1 MQSPLFY
8 RSLFILLLILN
19 SISSLATD
27 DTDNNEPPTPEEI
40 EVVITKSPW
49 EELRN
54 YKPSDITPADV
65 EILRKNLLK
74 MHDSALPHQLGGE
87 QTLRDETG
95 QKVRNADGKVQ
106 KVWRRGWLA
115 KAGYQTR
122 HFPAEALVFYAAI
135 GATMATQAYYESK
148 LMGGRTN
155 PDWLDGLYHE
165 LTSPVGL
172 FSFYCFLLA
181 SGQTGY
187 WYARIKGPFSR
198 LNLEGKVNQA
208 ALRMAPVLAG
218 LKAKQLPTQAFLKE
232 QKKLQSRLA
241 WHQKFSNQLGLAV
254 GIMASNIVTEFYYT
268 IMHSPS
274 WNHCINEMLGRDKA
288 LLSSQNGKLQCDLLF
303 NEMAD
308 TAYSWL
314 PGVYSVLSASVIS
327 AKIMQ
332 WSQTVAGKIK
342 GVTPFIKNLSFKMEE
357 KTFKKLQAA
366 KMGKY
371 FLLPGRA
378 VAIKVTQG
386 IFKFIN
392 LFMFMEIDQQI
403 THKIF
408 NPINKRGHIG
418 YLNYYLL
425 GNRSAVSGGHLGDLR
440 DSIEDFIEEYSN
452 MDSNEDSF
460 TCTTEKDCRY
470 HPVVTSVH
478 KNAQQFSQLRGYFS
492 ALPMAAYNN
501 WLLSVNNTISS
512 ITAAENIYKEIIT
525 ASSQAIDRNSKSSDT
540 DSNETPDENFS
551 TEHTFLFNQ
560 EHYFISEEDSLT
572 DYKPTLIKDMRKT
585 QTEISELKENI
596 ARLEKS
602 LEESSEESSSSEE
615 AMILA
620 QSEEIAIT
628 ESQRQITMAEKISLF
643 EEALDE
649 LRKYKNANNIHCQNQ
664 TAKLQQL
671 ELVSSNISFHHPNY
685 YFLQLKD
692 RTDEWTNAD
701 RACLLEAM
709 FSTIYSSNNIASFYA
724 DINSAQQQAENIIKT
739 TIGGISEAVKLHTWS
754 RDLLRK
760 RVLSAGLEF
769 LSLIST
775 HRRIEIYKKHAT
787 LSPASNYGQSLPLK
801 LINDQTAQ
809 DFFVKLHKK
818 MKVIR
823 SYPRGA
829 LYTKKLNDH
838 YKEISA
844 SQGYIYTP
852 AMFGFNMFR
861 NPHIIDFMLASFLCG
876 QKDEVFDNAT
886 FGSIPQDLTEGKHMT
901 DIIDDR
907 LPALHRN
914 FFGMRYTMNPP
925 RFPFLTLNNQELDSI
940 CAESIDTIASDF
952 GALINKSSIHFGN
965 KSYANLLHLV
975 LDNID
980 MDKLNSDQNFL
991 AFREE
996 QKQERIKEFESK
1008 IVEYDNNTL
1017 ENIVKQNITDIHV
1030 YYQFILPQMSK
1041 QDAEEGKIT
1050 IEKHQ
1055 NDIALS
1061 QSIVEAI
1068 QNDDLEYLY
1077 QKNDDWEYLSDG
1089 NILTHYLLYMKLLL
1103 QSEIEAEQAIDS
1115 ADFSEITSADLFQI
1129 WWAYK
1134 IAPSIEMF
1142 LELANEKFNKMTEF
1156 QFPGP
1161 LFQSTISE
1169 VEVVSQSI
1177 ITSYQSEL
1185 INSQQAEGNSNGLIQ
1200 LFPSLVKNNQLN
1212 HFRSI
1217 TPLMFASVG
1226 GYTTASSPGII
1237 KEHKHILKIPEGIF
1251 SNIHFEMT
1259 YWADLIVNIAKRK
1272 KEMNPD
1278 FNVDLNLLRKQLNK
1292 FIDLYDVDK
1301 MRHEYEQTGKNI
1313 LEIRPFNHEERTS
1326 SQICTTIGKSTV
1338 SGFIKD
1344 FFRAVQVSPECK
1356 KHYNIFSYYW
1366 ASRKEGAQI
1375 ARCLRMEYLPTKI
1388 GEHLGID
1395 TNILYTRRMST
1406 DEEQLNSFFTENTIH
1421 ENKSSDSDTLLDQL
1435 LKYAL
1440 VRLQIL
1446 EGEVNQTVDM
1456 RWRPDASRKEAHT
1469 PTIDRPTII
1478 NEQQEQQ
1485 QEQVNCDDFTEEFDA
1500 LIEAEFTIEDINEAY
1515 QLIPGVYT
1523 PITPPTKDDPIELLQ
1538 QWKKQN

>member
-1 MQSPLFY
+1 MHKTLLPLF
-8 RSLFILLLILN
+8 LFISLLIL
-19 SISSLATD
+19 SPISSLATD
-27 DTDNNEPPTPEEI
+27 DTNNNEPPTPEEI
-40 EVVITKSPW
+40 ETLITSSAW

-54 YKPSDITPADV
+54 YKPSDIIPADV
-65 EILRKNLLK
+65 ETLRRHLLQ
-74 MHDSALPHQLGGE
+74 MHDRVLPHQLGGE
-87 QTLRDETG
+87 QIRRDENG
-95 QKVRNADGKVQ
+95 QKIRNEDGKVQ
-106 KVWRRGWLA
+106 KKWVRGPLA

-181 SGQTGY
+181 SGHTGY

-198 LNLEGKVNQA
+198 LNLEGKMNQA
-208 ALRMAPVLAG
+208 ALRMAAG
-218 LKAKQLPTQAFLKE
+218 LKAGQLPTQTFLKE

-241 WHQKFSNQLGLAV
+241 WHQQFSNQLGLAV
-254 GIMASNIVTEFYYT
+254 GIMASNIVTESYYL
-268 IMHSPS
+268 MQSPS
-274 WNHCINEMLGRDKA
+274 WNHCIKEISRKIFRTDTT
-288 LLSSQNGKLQCDLLF
+288 LSPQNGNLQCDLLY
-303 NEMAD
+303 NEIAD
-308 TAYSWL
+308 TTFSWF
-314 PGVYSVLSASVIS
+314 PAVYSVLSASVIS
-327 AKIMQ
+327 AKIMN
-332 WSQTVAGKIK
+332 WSRKGAGKIK
-342 GVTPFIKNLSFKMEE
+342 GVIPFIRNLSFEMTEE
-357 KTFKKLQAA
+357 TFKKLQDA

-371 FLLPGRA
+371 FLLPGRTA
-378 VAIKVTQG
+378 AIKVTQG
-386 IFKFIN
+386 LMKFIN

-418 YLNYYLL
+418 YLNYYLF

-452 MDSNEDSF
+452 MDPNEDSF
-460 TCTTEKDCRY
+460 TCTTKKKCKY
-470 HPVVTSVH
+470 HPVLASIH
-478 KNAQQFSQLRGYFS
+478 ENAQQFSQLRGYFS

-501 WLLSVNNTISS
+501 WLLSVNNIIGS

-525 ASSQAIDRNSKSSDT
+525 ASSQAIDRHSKSSGT
-540 DSNETPDENFS
+540 NSNETSDENSS

-572 DYKPTLIKDMRKT
+572 DYKPILIKDMRKT
-585 QTEISELKENI
+585 SAEISELRESVTKLEED
-596 ARLEKS
+596 LEKYY
-602 LEESSEESSSSEE
+602 EENTSYGKEVSAKYEEKQTLSESK
-615 AMILA
+615 
-620 QSEEIAIT
+620 Q
-628 ESQRQITMAEKISLF
+628 QITMAEKISLF

-649 LRKYKNANNIHCQNQ
+649 LRKYKNANNINCQNQ
-664 TAKLQQL
+664 TAKFQQL
-671 ELVSSNISFHHPNY
+671 ELVSSNISPHPNY
-685 YFLQLKD
+685 YFLQSKPGS

-701 RACLLEAM
+701 RTCLLEAM
-709 FSTIYSSNNIASFYA
+709 FNTVYSFNNIEPFFT
-724 DINSAQQQAENIIKT
+724 DMVSAQQQVENIIRT
-739 TIGGISEAVKLHTWS
+739 TMGGISEAEELRTWS

-760 RVLSAGLEF
+760 RILSAGLEL

-775 HRRIEIYKKHAT
+775 NRRSEIYNKYAPS
-787 LSPASNYGQSLPLK
+787 SPASNYGQSLPLK

-829 LYTKKLNDH
+829 LYTKKLNDY
-838 YKEISA
+838 YKEVSE
-844 SQGYIYTP
+844 SQGYTYTP
-852 AMFGFNMFR
+852 APLGFNMFR
-861 NPHIIDFMLASFLCG
+861 NPRIMDFILASFLCG
-876 QKDEVFDNAT
+876 QKDEMFDNAT

-925 RFPFLTLNNQELDSI
+925 RFPFLKLNNQELDSI
-940 CAESIDTIASDF
+940 CAESIDTTASDF
-952 GALINKSSIHFGN
+952 GAPINNSSIHFDN

-980 MDKLNSDQNFL
+980 IEKLKSDQGL
-991 AFREE
+991 IAFREE
-996 QKQERIKEFESK
+996 QKQERIKKLESK
-1008 IVEYDNNTL
+1008 IVEYNNNTL

-1030 YYQFILPQMSK
+1030 YYQFILPQISK

-1055 NDIALS
+1055 HDIALS

-1077 QKNDDWEYLSDG
+1077 QKNDDWEYLLDG
-1089 NILTHYLLYMKLLL
+1089 NILTHYLLYMKVLL

-1134 IAPSIEMF
+1134 IAPSIEIF
-1142 LELANEKFNKMTEF
+1142 LELANEEFNKMTEF

-1177 ITSYQSEL
+1177 MTTYDSSESA
-1185 INSQQAEGNSNGLIQ
+1185 NSQQAKENSNGLIQ
-1200 LFPSLVKNNQLN
+1200 LFPSLVKNNQLD
-1212 HFRSI
+1212 HFMSI
-1217 TPLMFASVG
+1217 TPLMSASFG
-1226 GYTTASSPGII
+1226 GFIATPSPGII
-1237 KEHKHILKIPEGIF
+1237 REHKHILKIPEGIF
-1251 SNIHFEMT
+1251 ANIHFEMT
-1259 YWADLIVNIAKRK
+1259 YWADLIIDLAKRK

-1292 FIDLYDVDK
+1292 FIDLHDVDK
-1301 MRHEYEQTGKNI
+1301 MRHEYEQNGKNI

-1326 SQICTTIGKSTV
+1326 SQICTTIGKGTV

-1366 ASRKEGAQI
+1366 SSDEEDAQI
-1375 ARCLRMEYLPTKI
+1375 ARCLRMIYLPTKI

-1395 TNILYTRRMST
+1395 TNVLYSRRMST
-1406 DEEQLNSFFTENTIH
+1406 DEEKVSSFFADRDIH

-1446 EGEVNQTVDM
+1446 EEEMNQAVDM

-1469 PTIDRPTII
+1469 PTIDRPTTM
-1478 NEQQEQQ
+1478 NVQQKQD
-1485 QEQVNCDDFTEEFDA
+1485 CDHYTEEFDA

-1523 PITPPTKDDPIELLQ
+1523 PIIPPTKDDPLKLLQ
-1538 QWKKQN
+1538 QLPLVIDLP